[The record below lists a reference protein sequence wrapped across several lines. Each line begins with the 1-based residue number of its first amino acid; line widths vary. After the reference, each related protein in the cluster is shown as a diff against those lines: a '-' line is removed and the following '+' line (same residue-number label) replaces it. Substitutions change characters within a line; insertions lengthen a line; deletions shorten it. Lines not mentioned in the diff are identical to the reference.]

1 MSLIMEALKQAQ
13 QLRLKESE
21 EIPILKYPHSNNKR
35 VMKSK
40 KQWALL
46 SAGLI
51 SLCILLFVL
60 LKPASPPF
68 AIQPYRAIIPMERIH
83 SEAVPKKEEPL
94 PTGQTGTE
102 GLPYV
107 GAALSD
113 RSSSVPVVE
122 KISQEPSKEMVS
134 LPKDEESLPTGKE
147 NAKIL
152 PRLKTAFSGRSSLP
166 RGKEEASEIKPSSN
180 EKKRESLINQRPGR
194 EKLEP
199 QGKVIAEKILPPPP
213 VSQKEESPSKSIG
226 VEQEVRKDRTLVLD
240 ILNHFNSGVHF
251 YNQREFSK
259 AIQAYQKVIELDP
272 TYIEAY
278 NNLGVIYQML
288 GEVDRAFGFYQK
300 STEINP
306 KYEKGYNN
314 LGILFFLKGHYDEA
328 LEAFQ
333 KALTI
338 NSNNIESYINLGILY
353 KKKGEGEKAIESYQK
368 ALAINPLHRETHYN
382 IALLY
387 EQSENSERAVSHY
400 QQFIQLSSKSH
411 PDLVSKVQRHLNAI
425 VEAKRN
431 KK

>member
-1 MSLIMEALKQAQ
+1 MSLIMDALKQAQ
-13 QLRLKESE
+13 QLRLKGSE

-35 VMKSK
+35 GRKSE
-40 KQWALL
+40 KQWGLI

-51 SLCILLFVL
+51 SLCILFFVL

-94 PTGQTGTE
+94 PTGQTLNRVGSGQGDTE
-102 GLPYV
+102 GTSSIR
-107 GAALSD
+107 AALRD
-113 RSSSVPVVE
+113 QAFHE
-122 KISQEPSKEMVS
+122 SKPPINKKGIE
-134 LPKDEESLPTGKE
+134 LP
-147 NAKIL
+147 
-152 PRLKTAFSGRSSLP
+152 
-166 RGKEEASEIKPSSN
+166 
-180 EKKRESLINQRPGR
+180 INQRPER

-199 QGKVIAEKILPPPP
+199 QGKVIAEKTLPSPP
-213 VSQKEESPSKSIG
+213 VSQKEESLSKSIG
-226 VEQEVRKDRTLVLD
+226 VEQEGRKDRTLVLD